1 MDGWISGT
9 YEYAPMQLYLA
20 RVIRVAP
27 GTKKKMNQRREDTSD
42 SEEPEVTFKLI
53 DGIRGFD

>member
-1 MDGWISGT
+1 
-9 YEYAPMQLYLA
+9 MQLYLA